1 MKEIYECE
9 ICGAQYTNWDDA
21 YKCEAHHSVPKIPC
35 SWEFPQDD
43 KFQNLGKLCEYE
55 RGCDVPSYI
64 PVMFPDYDE
73 NSEVRRD
80 KHGNIMY
87 KVVTYKAVKTNAQ
100 LAADMLSSF
109 YAKRESE
116 QLAWERVKA
125 AREETKVAEGS
136 DA

>member
-9 ICGAQYTNWDDA
+9 ICGAQYDNWDDA
-21 YKCEAHHSVPKIPC
+21 YKCEARHVTPKIPC
-35 SWEFPQDD
+35 TWEFPQDD
-43 KFQNLGKLCEYE
+43 KFQNLGKLYEYE

-80 KHGNIMY
+80 EHGNIMY

-100 LAADMLSSF
+100 LASDLLSSF

-116 QLAWERVKA
+116 RLAWERIQA

-136 DA
+136 DE

>member
-9 ICGAQYTNWDDA
+9 ICGAQYDNWDDA
-21 YKCEAHHSVPKIPC
+21 YKCEARHATPKIPC
-35 SWEFPQDD
+35 TWEFPQDD

-64 PVMFPDYDE
+64 PLMFPDYDE

-80 KHGNIMY
+80 EHGNIMY

-100 LAADMLSSF
+100 LAADLLSSF
-109 YAKRESE
+109 YSKRESDRIK
-116 QLAWERVKA
+116 WERTCEERKKA
-125 AREETKVAEGS
+125 AEAQNEPV
-136 DA
+136 